1 MKYLFLD
8 TSVLLHYQS
17 FEDVPWNR
25 LLGVSDAITIVICET
40 VIAEIDKHKDGQR
53 SKLRDRAKRISRQL
67 SSIFLEGKSSQTPV
81 VFVPYTSP
89 TEQEAIRYDVNIN
102 DNRILLSALHCQYP
116 STDIVMVSADN
127 NLLIKSQQAG
137 LNIFKME
144 DQYRLSEEPTNEE
157 KELKNLQQQLA
168 SYQNRL
174 SAPILKFHEEDN
186 THLKVKQ
193 PIEPDIETQL
203 LLLEAEESGKYPKD
217 EGDEEVT
224 FDNYFSTSLIQMA
237 QRWNV
242 RTPEQRHCYNKM
254 REEYLEA
261 YRQQQ
266 TLLLQQQYEHSCF
279 YPLVF
284 DIINTGTA
292 QTGDMF
298 IQIDF
303 PAHIPLYTEEESM
316 TSHSYPRLVPP
327 QNHRPLNLSFT
338 QQDNKMDIMDK
349 TRPVKERQYTK
360 EYSRLIQGL
369 SRKIDTGF
377 YVDLRQFSQMVIH
390 WTIADA
396 SLPHHVQGDLTLEV
410 EPSV

>member
-25 LLGVSDAITIVICET
+25 LVGVSDAITIVICET
-40 VIAEIDKHKDGQR
+40 VIAEIDKHKDSQR

-144 DQYRLSEEPTNEE
+144 DRYRLSEEPTNEE
-157 KELKNLQQQLA
+157 KELKKVQQQLA
-168 SYQNRL
+168 SYQNLL

-186 THLKVKQ
+186 SHLKVKQ

-303 PAHIPLYTEEESM
+303 PEDIPLYTEEASM

-327 QNHRPLNLSFT
+327 
-338 QQDNKMDIMDK
+338 K
-349 TRPVKERQYTK
+349 TIVR
-360 EYSRLIQGL
+360 
-369 SRKIDTGF
+369 
-377 YVDLRQFSQMVIH
+377 
-390 WTIADA
+390 
-396 SLPHHVQGDLTLEV
+396 
-410 EPSV
+410 

>member
-25 LLGVSDAITIVICET
+25 LVGVSDAITIVICET
-40 VIAEIDKHKDGQR
+40 VIAEIDKHKDSQR

-137 LNIFKME
+137 LNLFKME
-144 DQYRLSEEPTNEE
+144 DRYRLSEEPPNEE
-157 KELKNLQQQLA
+157 KELKKVQQQLA

-224 FDNYFSTSLIQMA
+224 FDNYFSTSLIQMV

-242 RTPEQRHCYNKM
+242 RTPEQRHC
-254 REEYLEA
+254 
-261 YRQQQ
+261 
-266 TLLLQQQYEHSCF
+266 
-279 YPLVF
+279 
-284 DIINTGTA
+284 
-292 QTGDMF
+292 
-298 IQIDF
+298 
-303 PAHIPLYTEEESM
+303 
-316 TSHSYPRLVPP
+316 
-327 QNHRPLNLSFT
+327 
-338 QQDNKMDIMDK
+338 
-349 TRPVKERQYTK
+349 
-360 EYSRLIQGL
+360 
-369 SRKIDTGF
+369 
-377 YVDLRQFSQMVIH
+377 
-390 WTIADA
+390 
-396 SLPHHVQGDLTLEV
+396 
-410 EPSV
+410 